1 MHNTVTNQLFSS
13 CCRTWIAH
21 VLHAKWKKTENGAGK
36 ERRLLG
42 VKGGCCCRLRWLA
55 VAETVP
61 TMTVFTGSS
70 PIFPIS
76 LCFLLF
82 FPLMF
87 FFFLFFFLS
96 RFFPLYPY
104 SASLFFLTIN
114 LCFFSF
120 PFSLFFLALSLSSF
134 IFFFSC
140 YSSVSLSFFCSFQ
153 SSPLCSSILV
163 LPSLMPPFLLCPPVF
178 IGKNRGGTWPGW
190 PLCCRPITAW
200 GARSLFFSPPRGRP
214 RVRGYISGVMVGVFL
229 MLLRERSRWKQRK
242 KKSSFSPVLR
252 IQRKKK
258 SYSAVQNGTVLVSF
272 FFYVNSAWNDA
283 VLDKTRRFI

>member
-1 MHNTVTNQLFSS
+1 M
-13 CCRTWIAH
+13 W
-21 VLHAKWKKTENGAGK
+21 
-36 ERRLLG
+36 
-42 VKGGCCCRLRWLA
+42 WLA
-55 VAETVP
+55 VAETVS

-70 PIFPIS
+70 PIFPVS
-76 LCFLLF
+76 LCFLFFSPYVLLLF
-82 FPLMF
+82 LLFPLSVLSSLSLF
-87 FFFLFFFLS
+87 CFSLLSHYSSLFFFLS
-96 RFFPLYPY
+96 
-104 SASLFFLTIN
+104 
-114 LCFFSF
+114 FFSV
-120 PFSLFFLALSLSSF
+120 FSCSLSLSSF

-140 YSSVSLSFFCSFQ
+140 YSSVSLFFFCSFQ
-153 SSPLCSSILV
+153 SSPLCSSVLV
-163 LPSLMPPFLLCPPVF
+163 LPSLVPPFLLCPPIF

-190 PLCCRPITAW
+190 PLCCRPKTAW

-229 MLLRERSRWKQRK
+229 MLLKERSQWKQRK

-272 FFYVNSAWNDA
+272 FCVNSAWNDA